1 MTEIFVK
8 EKKIE
13 QVKVILS
20 SVLFNIEQQSA
31 GNDGDQHNIKN
42 LEKKIDEVIR
52 IKSTQDPFKFIA
64 QNNEAKKNTNF
75 VIKRLARNKL
85 KPEIKMYRQGDLLF
99 KKIAAL
105 PDHLKEKPDNIVAG
119 GEGNAHTHMLVN
131 GELFQVERSDQK
143 YIRTREDTRLIH
155 EEHLP
160 IKLEPGDYEVVR
172 QREYLGPGLVK
183 RERFVT
189 D

>member
-1 MTEIFVK
+1 MTEIFGK

-20 SVLFNIEQQSA
+20 SVLPNIEQSA
-31 GNDGDQHNIKN
+31 RNDGDQYNIKN
-42 LEKKIDEVIR
+42 PEKKIDEVIR

-64 QNNEAKKNTNF
+64 QNEAKKNTNF

-85 KPEIKMYRQGDLLF
+85 KREIKMYRQGDLLF

-160 IKLEPGDYEVVR
+160 IKLEPGNYEVVR

>member
-1 MTEIFVK
+1 MTEIFGK

-20 SVLFNIEQQSA
+20 SVLPNIEQQSA
-31 GNDGDQHNIKN
+31 ENDGDQHNIKN
-42 LEKKIDEVIR
+42 PEKKIDEVIR

-64 QNNEAKKNTNF
+64 QNEAKKNTNF

-160 IKLEPGDYEVVR
+160 IKLEPGNYEVVR

>member
-20 SVLFNIEQQSA
+20 SVLPNIEQSA
-31 GNDGDQHNIKN
+31 GNDGDQQNIKN
-42 LEKKIDEVIR
+42 PEKKIDEVIR

-64 QNNEAKKNTNF
+64 QNNEATKNTNF

-160 IKLEPGDYEVVR
+160 IKLEPGNYEVVR
-172 QREYLGPGLVK
+172 QQEYLGPGLVK